1 MATQLGLDLP
11 ARAALGRDDFMVSP
25 CNAVALAMVDGW
37 RRWPAQKLVLSGA
50 SGAGKTHLTH
60 VWATETNAKIISA
73 KDLRGDQI
81 EALVQ
86 SPVAVEDVPLIRTDH
101 AAQTALFHLH
111 NLLQDAGLP
120 LLMTGTQAP
129 AHWGMSL
136 PDLQS
141 RIDAAGHANLDAP
154 DDALLAAVLV
164 KLFNDRQLTPPADVI
179 PYLLARIERSFDAAR
194 RVVAALDGASLARKK
209 PVTRTLA
216 STVLDNHST
225 PEG

>member
-11 ARAALGRDDFMVSP
+11 ARAALGRGDFMVSP
-25 CNAVALAMVDGW
+25 CNAIALSMVDGW
-37 RRWPAQKLVLSGA
+37 RTWPAQKLVLSGP

-60 VWATETNAKIISA
+60 VWAAETQAQIVNAQ
-73 KDLRGDQI
+73 DLHADQI
-81 EALVQ
+81 ETLAQ
-86 SPVAVEDVPLIRTDH
+86 APVAVEDVPLIHANH

-111 NLLQDAGLP
+111 NLLQDAGQP

-129 AHWGMSL
+129 THWAMSL

-141 RIDAAGHANLDAP
+141 RIDAAGHASLDPP

-179 PYLLARIERSFDAAR
+179 PYLLVRIERSFDAAR
-194 RVVAALDGASLARKK
+194 RVVATLDGASLARKK
-209 PVTRTLA
+209 PVTRHLA
-216 STVLDNHST
+216 GSVLDKTTT

>member
-37 RRWPAQKLVLSGA
+37 PTWPNKKLVLSGPG
-50 SGAGKTHLTH
+50 GAGKTHLTH
-60 VWATETNAKIISA
+60 VWAAETQAQIRA
-73 KDLRGDQI
+73 AQDLHEDQI
-81 EALVQ
+81 QTLAQ
-86 SPVAVEDVPLIRTDH
+86 TPVAIENVPEIANDA

-129 AHWGMSL
+129 AHWRMSL

-141 RIDAAGHANLDAP
+141 RIAAAGHAALDPP

-164 KLFNDRQLTPPADVI
+164 KLFADRQLTPPADVI

-194 RVVAALDGASLARKK
+194 HVVAALDAASLALKR
-209 PVTRTLA
+209 PITRNLTG
-216 STVLDNHST
+216 TVLDKT
-225 PEG
+225 TPPEG